1 MSRKVWVHTM
11 GSDFF
16 PNLFIFLIGAP
27 ASGKT
32 VPINVVREDIWRQ
45 LQDGY
50 YLAPKSITSAALS
63 DTLAESKVRVLR
75 PAAVPPFVEF
85 NSLAIFSP
93 ELGTFISSYDNDLM
107 QRLTDLYDNEAYEER
122 RRGKD
127 LNLVI
132 PKAQLNMLGGTTP
145 SFLNQLLPTGA
156 WDQGFISRVIMV
168 FSGDQQIKPLFDTPV
183 TEQAMRDDLVTDL
196 KNIGSLYG
204 KMEWEPEAAKA
215 MQDWHMAGGPPTPDH
230 IRLLHYVGRR
240 TGHMLKLCMVASISR
255 SNELIIR
262 KEDFAS
268 ALTWLVEAET
278 FMPEI
283 FKAMR
288 GSTMDGSAI
297 DETWY
302 FCWSVWSKEKAPIA
316 EYRLIQFLQQRVPS
330 YSVMK
335 ILELLVTSNMLVRV
349 SSDHRGYLYEPVP
362 KGRHSAD

>member
-1 MSRKVWVHTM
+1 M

-16 PNLFIFLIGAP
+16 PNLFVFLIGAP

-45 LQDGY
+45 MQDGY

-63 DTLAESKVRVLR
+63 DTLAEAKVRILR
-75 PAAVPPFVEF
+75 PTAVPPFIEF

-156 WDQGFISRVIMV
+156 WDQGFISRVIMI
-168 FSGDQQIKPLFDTPV
+168 FSGEHQIKPLFDTPV
-183 TEQAMRDDLVTDL
+183 TEQALRDDLITDL
-196 KNIGSLYG
+196 KGIGTLYG
-204 KMEWEPEAAKA
+204 KMGWDPAAAKA
-215 MQDWHMAGGPPTPDH
+215 MQDWHMAGGPPVPDH

-262 KEDFAS
+262 EEDFDS
-268 ALTWLVEAET
+268 ALGWLLEAELE
-278 FMPEI
+278 MPEI

-302 FCWSVWSKEKAPIA
+302 YCWSLWQKEKGPIPESRIIA
-316 EYRLIQFLQQRVPS
+316 FLQQRVPS

-335 ILELLVTSNMLVRV
+335 ILELLRTSHMLECTG
-349 SSDHRGYLYEPVP
+349 SDKRGMLYTPVP
-362 KGRHSAD
+362 KGQHSL